1 MPLTGLAK
9 RQKMRILLAIFVCD
23 PLRTLS
29 MALIERP
36 PIVAVLGHVDHG
48 KSTLLDFIRKTNV
61 VAGEAGGITQHV
73 AAYEVEREHEG
84 RTKRITFIDTPGHAA
99 FQAIRARGAQAA
111 DIAIL
116 VVAADDGV
124 KAQTLEAL
132 RSIRAANTPFVV
144 AINKI
149 DKPNADL
156 SRTQAS
162 LLENEVFLEQLGG
175 DIPWAPI
182 SAKTGQGVDQ
192 LLDLLLLVSE
202 VLELK
207 ADPAAPATG
216 YVVEAH
222 RDPKRGIAATLII
235 RDGTIRAGEFVR
247 AGHGISPVRIMED
260 PTGKK
265 LSEATFSTPVTLV
278 GFDELPDVGAE
289 FVIHPTKKEAESARE
304 RAMVA
309 ERPIALSNFAEDDVR
324 YKMPIILRAD
334 AQGSLD
340 ALLSEIPKIQDEFT
354 AVHLIQAGIG
364 DISEN
369 DVKSA
374 IAAASPGKN
383 IGPALI
389 VGFNVET
396 ERIADTLA
404 LERGVPIERFSIIYK
419 LTERLTER
427 LKATAPKRDVVEVLG
442 KAKILKVFS
451 SKHDEHLVG
460 ARVEN
465 GSMRTK
471 HAIRVTRRGEIV
483 GSGEI
488 ISLQH
493 NRQSVDRLDDEGE
506 FGTQITLDAEP
517 LPGDMLECII
527 KSTV

>member
-1 MPLTGLAK
+1 MG
-9 RQKMRILLAIFVCD
+9 ILHLIFVCEAQ
-23 PLRTLS
+23 RISSMSLS
-29 MALIERP
+29 ERP

-84 RTKRITFIDTPGHAA
+84 TTRRITFIDTPGHAA
-99 FQAIRARGAQAA
+99 FQAIRARGAKAA

-132 RSIRAANTPFVV
+132 ASIRAANTPFVV

-162 LLENEVFLEQLGG
+162 LLEKEVFLEQLGG
-175 DIPWAPI
+175 DIPWAAV

-192 LLDLLLLVSE
+192 LLDLILLVAE

-207 ADPAAPATG
+207 ADHALPGTG

-235 RDGTIRAGEFVR
+235 RDGTVRAGDFVR

-260 PTGKK
+260 HVGKK

-289 FVIHPTKKEAESARE
+289 FHVHPSKKEAEAARE
-304 RAMVA
+304 AARAT
-309 ERPIALSNFAEDDVR
+309 ERPLVLPTFAEDDVR
-324 YKMPIILRAD
+324 YKMPVILRVD
-334 AQGSLD
+334 TQGSLD
-340 ALLSEIPKIQDEFT
+340 ALLLEIPKIQDEFT
-354 AVHLIQAGIG
+354 AVHLVQAGIG
-364 DISEN
+364 DISET
-369 DVKSA
+369 DVKASIASA
-374 IAAASPGKN
+374 IPTRG
-383 IGPALI
+383 IGPALVI
-389 VGFNVET
+389 GFNVGV
-396 ERIADTLA
+396 ERLGENFA
-404 LERGVPIERFSIIYK
+404 LERGVPIEHFSIIYK
-419 LTERLTER
+419 LTERLAER
-427 LKATAPKRDVVEVLG
+427 LKETAPKRDVVEVLG

-451 SKHDEHLVG
+451 SRHDEHLIG
-460 ARVEN
+460 ARVEH

-471 HAIRVTRRGEIV
+471 HAIRVLRRGELV
-483 GSGEI
+483 ADGEI
-488 ISLQH
+488 VTMQH
-493 NRQSVDRLDDEGE
+493 NRQAVDRIDDEGE
-506 FGTQITLDAEP
+506 FGTQIALEEIP
-517 LPGDMLECII
+517 LPGDIIECIL
-527 KSTV
+527 KTTV